1 MFGASDLSLS
11 TLCSVRPI
19 EEHTCTRD
27 SNRKRHP
34 SVTPR
39 SKWAAGAPEVNVN
52 VAMERGRW
60 EEAPRNVDVAT
71 ERSKWEDAGAAATFS
86 HLSLE
91 ATASQMG
98 VTRAV
103 DAKEDD
109 VTAERRKWG
118 AKPSETVVNALQHS
132 RMTRQPDVF
141 DNLVIY
147 LFTCSFL

>member
-1 MFGASDLSLS
+1 MVFRTFQSISEDVEPAPSK
-11 TLCSVRPI
+11 P
-19 EEHTCTRD
+19 EQ
-27 SNRKRHP
+27 P

-39 SKWAAGAPEVNVN
+39 SKWAAGAPEVNVS

-118 AKPSETVVNALQHS
+118 AKPSETVVNALQDIG
-132 RMTRQPDVF
+132 MTRQHDVF